1 MPRKITDFLSSN
13 WVSIILAL
21 LLALTV
27 WIVASLEEN
36 PFQEADLPTPVEIDV
51 KGLAPGLII
60 TNDYPQAA
68 RVRVRAQQETWRSI
82 SAEDVLVTADL
93 SGLGPGSHQVELIPQ
108 INTNAPA
115 AVVSMNPRH
124 VRFELEERDQREMPV
139 QVQIEGQPAI
149 GYSVGNKQITPSLV
163 TVEGPESKVE
173 RISEVRARISVEAQR
188 DDIQTTADLVPLDAN
203 GDIVTEVVLNPSQ
216 VTLDIPI
223 KQEAGFRDISIIVR
237 RLGNPPPG
245 YYVSSIVV
253 NPQIITVRG
262 DAAVIEAMQP
272 YAETEPIELSDKT
285 DDFRQ
290 EVSIAL
296 PLGVTPVQNEKVEVL
311 VTIGAQQGSRTVLDV
326 PVQAQNLGDKLTA
339 TFSPNVVDIILSGP
353 LTELDS
359 LNPQQDITVT
369 VDLNGL
375 GPGRHQIEPNVEVIY
390 EDIRVDS
397 VLPLVI
403 EVEIKTGTGK

>member
-1 MPRKITDFLSSN
+1 
-13 WVSIILAL
+13 
-21 LLALTV
+21 
-27 WIVASLEEN
+27 
-36 PFQEADLPTPVEIDV
+36 
-51 KGLAPGLII
+51 
-60 TNDYPQAA
+60 
-68 RVRVRAQQETWRSI
+68 
-82 SAEDVLVTADL
+82 
-93 SGLGPGSHQVELIPQ
+93 
-108 INTNAPA
+108 
-115 AVVSMNPRH
+115 
-124 VRFELEERDQREMPV
+124 
-139 QVQIEGQPAI
+139 
-149 GYSVGNKQITPSLV
+149 
-163 TVEGPESKVE
+163 
-173 RISEVRARISVEAQR
+173 
-188 DDIQTTADLVPLDAN
+188 LDAN

>member
-1 MPRKITDFLSSN
+1 
-13 WVSIILAL
+13 
-21 LLALTV
+21 
-27 WIVASLEEN
+27 
-36 PFQEADLPTPVEIDV
+36 
-51 KGLAPGLII
+51 
-60 TNDYPQAA
+60 
-68 RVRVRAQQETWRSI
+68 
-82 SAEDVLVTADL
+82 
-93 SGLGPGSHQVELIPQ
+93 
-108 INTNAPA
+108 
-115 AVVSMNPRH
+115 
-124 VRFELEERDQREMPV
+124 MPV

-149 GYSVGNKQITPSLV
+149 GYSVGTKQITPSLV
-163 TVEGPESKVE
+163 TVEGPKSKVE
-173 RISEVRARISVEAQR
+173 RISEVRTRISVEAKR

-203 GDIVTEVVLNPSQ
+203 GDVVTEVVLNPSQ

-223 KQEAGFRDISIIVR
+223 KQDANYRDISVIVKR
-237 RLGNPPPG
+237 QGSPPPG
-245 YYVSSIVV
+245 YYVSGIFV

-262 DAAVIEAMQP
+262 DPAVIEAMQP

-290 EVSIAL
+290 EVSIVL
-296 PLGVTPVQNEKVEVL
+296 PPGVTPVQNEKVEVL

-326 PVQAQNLGDKLTA
+326 PIQAQNLGDKLTA

-375 GPGRHQIEPNVEVIY
+375 GPGRHQIESKVEVIY

-397 VLPLVI
+397 VLPFVI